1 MESKVGAWSTYQPLT
16 ETDVKAFELVAGKI
30 GLGVTREP
38 ALVKTQVV
46 AGVNYKFL
54 TVAMV
59 VHPNAQPYWERIS
72 AFIAPDQSVEIKSIE
87 KICCPA

>member
-1 MESKVGAWSTYQPLT
+1 MKNNPGGWSTYQSLT
-16 ETDVKAFELVAGKI
+16 ETDVRAFKLVTSTI
-30 GLGVTREP
+30 GVGVTREP
-38 ALVKTQVV
+38 ALVKRQVV

-59 VHPNAQPYWERIS
+59 VHPEAKPYWERIT

-87 KICCPA
+87 KICCPN